1 MRARLR
7 AIVAVVS
14 LLVLQAAWVA
24 HGRAQSTA
32 ALAGTWQA
40 GATSMDVA
48 VESWGGDCGPRPQAS
63 QSAGGGNVA
72 IEAQGQA
79 LVIHGRD
86 RDIRT
91 DQCWSPN
98 PMLRRVGSSYVAG
111 LWVTRCKTRDQDPRE
126 EQGTYTL
133 KLLAADRLLYQDV
146 SHFNWRLNASTCT
159 ATITTTQTLHRGVAP
174 AAQPASAPAPT
185 ATQTPATNNSAAPAP
200 IPLEDSK
207 TPCVPKNAA
216 RISLR
221 PHDSEIA
228 LGERVCFRARVL
240 DAAGCALP
248 DSKITWSLDHA
259 PGIKA
264 KLQDG
269 CLTAG
274 ASSAESEG
282 TFRVTAAQGALRAEA
297 SVHVSA
303 ESLTSLI
310 AKRLQT
316 GAIEGELNP
325 PAPTSP
331 EPALPARPAVRVAA
345 HAMTEA
351 APTNERWFAAMAAGL
366 AACAGVLLLLRRSST
381 RKRAS
386 TPSIVP
392 AARASASPKGR
403 MRVCPNCGTEY
414 PDSSAF
420 CGKDGAALR
429 PPK

>member
-1 MRARLR
+1 MRA
-7 AIVAVVS
+7 IIAVVS
-14 LLVLQAAWVA
+14 LLVLQAAWTSR
-24 HGRAQSTA
+24 GRAQSTA
-32 ALAGTWQA
+32 SLAGTWQA

-98 PMLRRVGSSYVAG
+98 PMLRRFGSSYVAG

-133 KLLAADRLLYQDV
+133 KLLAPDRLLYQDV

-159 ATITTTQTLHRGVAP
+159 ATITTTQTLHRGP
-174 AAQPASAPAPT
+174 ARATQPALPEKPAS
-185 ATQTPATNNSAAPAP
+185 NAAPAP
-200 IPLEDSK
+200 IPLDDDK
-207 TPCVPKNAA
+207 PACVPKSAA

-221 PHDSEIA
+221 PHETEIA
-228 LGERVCFRARVL
+228 LGERVCFHARVL
-240 DAAGCALP
+240 DAAGCAVP
-248 DSKITWSLDHA
+248 NASVTWSLDHA

-269 CLTAG
+269 CLQAG

-282 TFRVTAAQGALRAEA
+282 TFHVTAAHAALRAEA
-297 SVHVSA
+297 SVQVRA

-316 GAIEGELNP
+316 SAIEGEVNP
-325 PAPTSP
+325 PAPTAP
-331 EPALPARPAVRVAA
+331 EPALPAKPAVRVAA
-345 HAMTEA
+345 RAIAEA
-351 APTNERWFAAMAAGL
+351 APDNERWFAAVAAGL
-366 AACAGVLLLLRRSST
+366 AACAGLLLLLRRSST
-381 RKRAS
+381 RRRAS
-386 TPSIVP
+386 TPK
-392 AARASASPKGR
+392 ART
-403 MRVCPNCGTEY
+403 RVCPSCGSEY
-414 PDSSAF
+414 PESNAF

-429 PPK
+429 PAK

>member
-1 MRARLR
+1 MRAN
-7 AIVAVVS
+7 IAVVS

-24 HGRAQSTA
+24 RVRAQSTA
-32 ALAGTWQA
+32 SLAGTWQA

-48 VESWGGDCGPRPQAS
+48 VESWGNDCGPRPQAS

-133 KLLAADRLLYQDV
+133 KLLASDRLLYQDV
-146 SHFNWRLNASTCT
+146 SHFNWRLNTSTCT
-159 ATITTTQTLHRGVAP
+159 ATITTTQTLHRGAAR
-174 AAQPASAPAPT
+174 AAQPAAAPT
-185 ATQTPATNNSAAPAP
+185 PTPTPTVTASAAPP
-200 IPLEDSK
+200 PPVPLEDSK

-221 PHDSEIA
+221 PHDAEIA
-228 LGERVCFRARVL
+228 LGERVCFHARVL

-248 DSKITWSLDHA
+248 DANITWSLDHA

-269 CLTAG
+269 CLQAG

-282 TFRVTAAQGALRAEA
+282 TFRVTAAHAAMRAEA
-297 SVHVSA
+297 NVQVRA

-310 AKRLQT
+310 AKRLQA

-325 PAPTSP
+325 PAPTTP
-331 EPALPARPAVRVAA
+331 EPALPAKPAVRVAA
-345 HAMTEA
+345 RAVAEA
-351 APTNERWFAAMAAGL
+351 APNNERWFAALAAAL
-366 AACAGVLLLLRRSST
+366 AACAGVLLLLRRSTT

-386 TPSIVP
+386 TPNIAP
-392 AARASASPKGR
+392 ASRGSAAPKSR
-403 MRVCPNCGTEY
+403 TRVCPNCGSEY
-414 PDSSAF
+414 PESSAF